1 MTRGPLFEGDYKPQF
16 SGHEKFP
23 LRYGWLKKVF
33 DRVVETENQ
42 PDNRNACWG
51 DEAIARFGV
60 GKNMVASMRYWA
72 KVTGIIKE
80 PTGTNIVR
88 SKELGRLL
96 FGPDGLDPY
105 MEHPA
110 TLWLIH
116 WHLAAYP
123 EKTTWFWA
131 FSHYPVVTFDRD
143 SLIGK
148 LERLAQE
155 RFQDKAWPRIAGN
168 TIKNDVACFIRTYVA
183 RQASGKIR
191 HDDVLESPL
200 TELGLIKS
208 IGKQDGFR
216 FVRGPKATLGNG
228 VFVYALID
236 FWTRYF
242 PNAAT
247 LSFEAVAHAPGG
259 PGRVFQFD
267 ENDVADH
274 LTALDNTTRG
284 KLRWSETAGLK
295 QVVCT
300 IDIGKEAKLPYILN
314 DYRERGKKA
323 A

>member
-1 MTRGPLFEGDYKPQF
+1 MARGRLFEDSYKPQF
-16 SGHEKFP
+16 SGHETFP

-33 DRVVETENQ
+33 DRVAETEDE
-42 PDNRNACWG
+42 PDNRNICWDDG
-51 DEAIARFGV
+51 AIARFGV
-60 GKNMVASMRYWA
+60 GKNMVASMRHWA
-72 KVTGIIKE
+72 KASGIIEE
-80 PTGTNIVR
+80 PTGTNAVR
-88 SKELGRLL
+88 PTELGCML

-116 WHLAAYP
+116 WQLATYP

-131 FSHYPVVTFDRD
+131 FSHYPAITFDRD
-143 SLIGK
+143 SLIRK
-148 LERLAQE
+148 LERLIQE
-155 RFQDKAWPRIAGN
+155 NQSWPRISEN

-183 RQASGKIR
+183 RQASGKMR
-191 HDDVLESPL
+191 YDDVLESPL
-200 TELGLIKS
+200 TELGLIKA

-216 FVRGPKATLGNG
+216 FVRGPKATLGDG

-236 FWTRYF
+236 FWSRYF

-259 PGRVFQFD
+259 PGRIFLFD
-267 ENDVADH
+267 ENDVADR
-274 LTALDNTTRG
+274 LAALNEATRG

-295 QVVCT
+295 QVVRT
-300 IDIGKEAKLPYILN
+300 IDIGEEDRLSYVLN
-314 DYRERGKKA
+314 DYRKHSRKA